1 MKKMILNCLVLL
13 PVTMSAQVKSEISGQ
28 VRDLLTNQPLYES
41 HVYLDE
47 HIGVLT
53 DQNGLFKIQVPDKYE
68 NGKLYISFVGYETF
82 LGDVKDF
89 KQDFQQINLI
99 QETVILDE
107 VVVSPDPWDNFR
119 DAVTDLFA
127 NYDDRKE
134 LYADMYSELEKID
147 PQLQDTK
154 KAGTPFDGWSFVLI
168 IAVISSALLFM
179 IRPLLLRYTNTNI
192 KFHQ

>member
-53 DQNGLFKIQVPDKYE
+53 DQNGLFKIEVPDNYE
-68 NGKLYISFVGYETF
+68 NGKLYISYVGYETF
-82 LGDVKDF
+82 LKDVKDF
-89 KQDFQQINLI
+89 KQDLQQINLI
-99 QETVILDE
+99 QETVMLDE

-134 LYADMYSELEKID
+134 L
-147 PQLQDTK
+147 
-154 KAGTPFDGWSFVLI
+154 
-168 IAVISSALLFM
+168 
-179 IRPLLLRYTNTNI
+179 
-192 KFHQ
+192 

>member
-1 MKKMILNCLVLL
+1 MKKMILNCLILP
-13 PVTMSAQVKSEISGQ
+13 PVTINAQVKSEISGQ

-53 DQNGLFKIQVPDKYE
+53 DQNGLFKIEVPDNFE
-68 NGKLYISFVGYETF
+68 NGKLYISYVGYETF
-82 LGDVKDF
+82 LKDVKDF

-99 QETVILDE
+99 QETVMLDA
-107 VVVSPDPWDNFR
+107 VVVSPDPWDKFR

-134 LYADMYSELEKID
+134 LYSDMYSELGKID
-147 PQLQDTK
+147 PQLQGTK
-154 KAGTPFDGWSFVLI
+154 KAGAPFDVWPFVLI
-168 IAVISSALLFM
+168 IAIISSALIFM
-179 IRPLLLRYTNTNI
+179 IRPLLHRYTNI